1 MIEIC
6 VKVSKLFL
14 KPSVVCKKIY
24 QMATAV
30 FLLQRST
37 TTLPCCVKRLILKW
51 IYLLRKYCA
60 SWREKEENMG
70 ALHAHESEMS

>member
-1 MIEIC
+1 MTEIC
-6 VKVSKLFL
+6 VKVSKLFP

-51 IYLLRKYCA
+51 IYLLRTVLLG
-60 SWREKEENMG
+60 EKEENMG